1 MDNLEDKM
9 NEVNELRERHAQEAR
24 VDNKSVEQSIDNITK
39 STQRLGD

>member
-9 NEVNELRERHAQEAR
+9 KEVNELRSRHAQEAK
-24 VDNKSVEQSIDNITK
+24 VDNKSVERSIDNITK